1 MRLPPIFFS
10 NKKCMVKDLG
20 NMQMQQLVD
29 TGEYLLVPVR
39 GFYYAYGSGAFALS
53 RVMSYRVVRRRSENG
68 EVLTCG
74 FPDTM
79 LAQVLHRLNRA
90 GAEVEMMGDQVFL
103 FRGLDGTVDDDMVWD
118 SEDPEEIDGA
128 IADGE
133 PAVNAAVDWLAD
145 AVMGFDTEEATAN
158 DAMLFLKS
166 VQGHLRR
173 IHKKVLKKKK

>member
-1 MRLPPIFFS
+1 MRVYKVNLWKWFFG
-10 NKKCMVKDLG
+10 LA
-20 NMQMQQLVD
+20 LVMIWSSV
-29 TGEYLLVPVR
+29 T
-39 GFYYAYGSGAFALS
+39 FAKF
-53 RVMSYRVVRRRSENG
+53 
-68 EVLTCG
+68 LT
-74 FPDTM
+74 P
-79 LAQVLHRLNRA
+79 
-90 GAEVEMMGDQVFL
+90 MMGDQVFL